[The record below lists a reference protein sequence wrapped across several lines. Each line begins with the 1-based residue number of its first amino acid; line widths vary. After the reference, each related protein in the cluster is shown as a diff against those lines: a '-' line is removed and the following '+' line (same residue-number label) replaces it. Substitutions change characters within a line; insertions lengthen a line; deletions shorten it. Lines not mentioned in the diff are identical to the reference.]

1 MAQESLNRFKNDTS
15 YVTRGIIWYSLIIS
29 VISFLIISVFAS
41 AAGLNDMDFSTA
53 LESDIAGYASA
64 ASVLIGV
71 AWYFSR
77 EKKKPGLDIFV
88 KTSKKMS
95 VRGFLFIVLLILGI
109 QGATTLCVEAAE
121 AVLNPFGFS
130 LATLADSASAG
141 TSGGFGMLLYVG
153 IVGPVAEE
161 LVYRGFVLKRLQKY
175 GKLFAI
181 VISALFFG
189 IMHVN
194 PIQVVFGT
202 AMGLLLGYLA
212 VEHSIFWSI
221 FFHIFNNLIMTA
233 LLTAIFDP
241 LPSHLGDML
250 YLVCCAAACV
260 LSVLALIIKRGR
272 LYEWSHAEGT
282 TPGAYYIAA
291 LTTPSA
297 LVFLIFNLML
307 MGMEVLSVFL
317 PV

>member
-1 MAQESLNRFKNDTS
+1 M
-15 YVTRGIIWYSLIIS
+15 
-29 VISFLIISVFAS
+29 
-41 AAGLNDMDFSTA
+41 
-53 LESDIAGYASA
+53 ESDIAGYASA

-77 EKKKPGLDIFV
+77 EKKKTGLDIFV

-95 VRGFLFIVLLILGI
+95 VHGFLFIVLLILGI

-130 LATLADSASAG
+130 LSVLMDSASAD
-141 TSGGFGMLLYVG
+141 TSESFGMLIYAGL
-153 IVGPVAEE
+153 VGPVAEE
-161 LVYRGFVLKRLQKY
+161 LVYRGFVLRRLQKY

-221 FFHIFNNLIMTA
+221 FFHIFNNLILSA
-233 LLTAIFDP
+233 LETAIFEP
-241 LPSHLGDML
+241 LPSHLSSIL
-250 YLVCCAAACV
+250 YLVYCVTGCV
-260 LSVLALIIKRGR
+260 LSVIVLIAKRDR
-272 LYEWSHAEGT
+272 LYRWTAAEKT